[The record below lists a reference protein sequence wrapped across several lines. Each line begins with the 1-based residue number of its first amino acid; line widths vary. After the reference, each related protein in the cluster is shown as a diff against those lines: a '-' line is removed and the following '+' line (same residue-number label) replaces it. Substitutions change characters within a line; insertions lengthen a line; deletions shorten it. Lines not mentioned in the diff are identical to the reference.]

1 MAQEPKK
8 PQPLSSAA
16 EGDTRGSRRKG
27 QAAQRTVDEGQI
39 ELLRRQY
46 RSLTGKAAHASV
58 PRFVLARAVAYE
70 RQVREHGGLSPRV
83 LSALAAVAKEELG
96 PPGRNI
102 TSSEAGSL
110 VAPPG
115 IRPGTI
121 LVREHQN
128 VVHRVTALETG
139 FSWNGRTFTS
149 LSAAA
154 RAITG
159 VRWNGRRFFGLQ
171 EKRLARPPKSSKE
184 QDKVAP

>member
-1 MAQEPKK
+1 VAQERKK
-8 PQPLSSAA
+8 LQPLASAA
-16 EGDTRGSRRKG
+16 ESETRVSRRKG
-27 QAAQRTVDEGQI
+27 EAVQRTLDEGQI
-39 ELLRRQY
+39 DLLRRQY

-70 RQVREHGGLSPRV
+70 RQVREHGGLSRRV
-83 LSALAAVAKEELG
+83 LSALAAVAKQELG
-96 PPGRNI
+96 PPGRN
-102 TSSEAGSL
+102 TSAEGSL

-121 LVREHQN
+121 LLREHQN
-128 VVHRVTALETG
+128 VVHRVIAIETG
-139 FSWNGRTFTS
+139 FSWNGRTFAS

-171 EKRLARPPKSSKE
+171 EKQLVRQPKSSKE

>member
-8 PQPLSSAA
+8 PQPLSCAA

-58 PRFVLARAVAYE
+58 PRFVLAHIVAYE

-83 LSALAAVAKEELG
+83 LSALSAAARQELG

-110 VAPPG
+110 VASPG

-128 VVHRVTALETG
+128 VVHRVIALETG

-171 EKRLARPPKSSKE
+171 EKATRAAAE
-184 QDKVAP
+184 ECQGTG

>member
-1 MAQEPKK
+1 MAQERKK

-110 VAPPG
+110 VASPG

-128 VVHRVTALETG
+128 VVHRVIALETG
-139 FSWNGRTFTS
+139 FSLERKDLREPVSRRPRHYWRAMERPALLRTAREATR
-149 LSAAA
+149 AAA
-154 RAITG
+154 EEQQGTG
-159 VRWNGRRFFGLQ
+159 
-171 EKRLARPPKSSKE
+171 
-184 QDKVAP
+184 

>member
-1 MAQEPKK
+1 MAQERKK
-8 PQPLSSAA
+8 PQPLSCAA
-16 EGDTRGSRRKG
+16 ESETRLSRR
-27 QAAQRTVDEGQI
+27 QPEAVQRTLDEGQI
-39 ELLRRQY
+39 AALRRQY
-46 RSLTGKAAHASV
+46 RSLTGRVAHASV

-83 LSALAAVAKEELG
+83 LSALATVAKQELG
-96 PPGRNI
+96 SPGQNI
-102 TSSEAGSL
+102 TSAEAASL
-110 VAPPG
+110 VGLVG

-128 VVHRVTALETG
+128 VVHRVIAIETG

-154 RAITG
+154 SAITG

-171 EKRLARPPKSSKE
+171 EKPLVRLPKSRKE